1 MSQVEIL
8 KMDEAKNNLAYQEK
22 RKIEDMNNKLKLESR
37 VKNAIFTKNNFE
49 ANSKL
54 MGDNN
59 PPKTDSRF
67 SNFVRGFRR
76 ENTDFFAH
84 AKRHSAVFGNEQ
96 QSSPPKNTSP
106 QKMQRSSAIFQ
117 RNRPKGEPVLT
128 DFAKRDNSL
137 GKIQNLERPQDP
149 VRMRQSNNLDLHRL
163 RREKT
168 ESVIYVPR
176 NSQFHPSQQVKAE
189 NDGKSL
195 LQAFLF
201 GSNFYANRFIIC
213 VSKACR
219 SHNHHRR
226 IIHLLLSKVLVSS
239 MEDFQT
245 FFLAIFSV
253 FFSLKLT
260 KKEEVLLG
268 ISP

>member
-1 MSQVEIL
+1 MSQVESL
-8 KMDEAKNNLAYQEK
+8 KMDAVKNNLAYQEK
-22 RKIEDMNNKLKLESR
+22 RKIEDMNNQLKLENR

-54 MGDNN
+54 MGENN

-137 GKIQNLERPQDP
+137 KKIANLERPQSP

-168 ESVIYVPR
+168 ESVIFVR
-176 NSQFHPSQQVKAE
+176 NSQFNPSQQVKAE
-189 NDGKSL
+189 MMGKHFCKRF
-195 LQAFLF
+195 FLDPF
-201 GSNFYANRFIIC
+201 FYANRFIIC

-219 SHNHHRR
+219 SHNYQRH
-226 IIHLLLSKVLVSS
+226 IIHVALSFSERLVLS
-239 MEDFQT
+239 MEDFQP
-245 FFLAIFSV
+245 FSGRFLCVHFLDKI
-253 FFSLKLT
+253 
-260 KKEEVLLG
+260 
-268 ISP
+268 